1 MKCPKCGT
9 RIREGFL
16 YCEHCGEDIH
26 IVPDF
31 EPELEYNIAQTINGI
46 AQEIEAEEKEITRL
60 QEQDAL
66 LRQKKLQKRKRRLVW
81 LGICVGV
88 LFLAAVGTGIA
99 AYLHNSLSWQVSR
112 AAECMNSGKYDKAI
126 QYYTQAIELDETDI
140 ELQFALAEVYFLKN
154 NKIEY
159 EFLLREIV
167 KNPRAATEHLERAY
181 GKLIA
186 IYRARGDYAT
196 INELLLAS
204 NNDSIISTY
213 QSYIAM
219 EPEFSI
225 REGYYNGM
233 QPLKITAFGKGK
245 IYYTMDGSTPTTESA
260 QYTAPILLE
269 DGDYVIKAYFVNEN
283 GIASDCV
290 TKEYHIEIDEIPPP
304 AVSAVSGEYHFPIY
318 IEILSD
324 PENVFYT
331 TDGTRPTYASHIEID
346 EIPPPAVSAVSGEYH
361 FPIYIEI
368 LSDPENVFYTT
379 DGTRPTYAS
388 APYRGPIPMPL
399 GKSKFIFAKIEE
411 GRTGTET
418 ERTYELTMN
427 TEFMPEDAVKA
438 VVEYSVANGKIL
450 DESGSFDDTQAAY
463 LYEYQ
468 YVTNIGQIDDFYV
481 ISEIFRDAAGVLA
494 KTGNDFAVN
503 AYTGELFKL
512 QRDTNNQLMLTEIEK
527 DSQQ

>member
-331 TDGTRPTYASHIEID
+331 TDGTRPTYAS
-346 EIPPPAVSAVSGEYH
+346 
-361 FPIYIEI
+361 
-368 LSDPENVFYTT
+368 
-379 DGTRPTYAS
+379 

-450 DESGSFDDTQAAY
+450 DESGSFDDTQASY

>member
-9 RIREGFL
+9 RIKEGFL

-31 EPELEYNIAQTINGI
+31 EPELEYNISQTINGI
-46 AQEIEAEEKEITRL
+46 AQEIEEEEKEITRQ

-66 LRQKKLQKRKRRLVW
+66 LRQKKLQKRKQRFIW
-81 LGICVGV
+81 LGICAGV
-88 LFLAAVGTGIA
+88 LFLAAAGIGMA
-99 AYLHNSLSWQVSR
+99 AYLHNSLSWQVNR
-112 AAECMNSGKYDKAI
+112 AVECMESGKYDKAI
-126 QYYTQAIELDETDI
+126 RYYTQAIALEETDI
-140 ELQFALAEVYFLKN
+140 ELQFALAEAYFLKN

-167 KNPRAATEHLERAY
+167 KNSQATTEQLERAY

-225 REGYYNGM
+225 QEGYYNGV

-245 IYYTMDGSTPTTESA
+245 IYYTMDGSTPTQDSA

-283 GIASDCV
+283 GITSGCV
-290 TKEYHIEIDEIPPP
+290 TKEYHIKNDEIPPP

-331 TDGTRPTYASHIEID
+331 TDGTKPTYS
-346 EIPPPAVSAVSGEYH
+346 S
-361 FPIYIEI
+361 
-368 LSDPENVFYTT
+368 T
-379 DGTRPTYAS
+379 
-388 APYRGPIPMPL
+388 PYRGPIPMPL
-399 GKSKFIFAKIEE
+399 GKSKFIFAKIED
-411 GRTGTET
+411 GRTGTAT

-427 TEFMPEDAVKA
+427 TDFMPEDAVKA
-438 VVEYSVANGKIL
+438 VVEYSIARGKIL

-468 YVTNIGQIDDFYV
+468 YVTNIGKIDDFYV
-481 ISEIFRDAAGVLA
+481 ISEIFRDTAGILS

-527 DSQQ
+527 DSQE